1 MRASDILRQLCP
13 VVSRRIHRARWILML
28 ALVDG
33 LIRGNRLSLTRLGR
47 SLAGSALPK
56 HRIKR
61 VDRFLGNFRVQ
72 GEIPVWFSALAK
84 RLLRNCRRP
93 VILLD
98 WTQTIG
104 AFNALVAGVAYS
116 GRAIPVYAEV
126 HPGAKLG
133 NPKVQHKFLEALAGV
148 LPPKTRPIIVADA
161 GFKTP
166 FFRSVRERGWDFVIR
181 LRGKGVLRRYS
192 RRARERDPRMTFE
205 AAFASAGA
213 NARDLGKWT
222 PYAAQGA
229 LERACRIVLSSRPA
243 SAEGPPRLDPYG
255 RRAVE
260 PWLLATTL
268 NDEPALQIVGIY
280 RLRMQIELTF
290 RDTKNGNLGWGLE
303 HARSGDAQR
312 QAVLLLIA
320 CLGLAATLL
329 VGAHAEAAGQA
340 KRYQTNTVRTRR
352 VQSLSKL
359 GAFVLADEWKADPL
373 DVVLDGRRHVARF
386 VRTGVQLRLPY
397 TTLHYGKWCASTDIA
412 DTPAHGHR

>member
-1 MRASDILRQLCP
+1 MRASDILRQLCSG
-13 VVSRRIHRARWILML
+13 VSGQIHRARWVLML

-33 LIRGNRLSLTRLGR
+33 LVRGNRLTLTRLGR
-47 SLAGSALPK
+47 SLASSALAK

-72 GEIPVWFSALAK
+72 REIPVWYSALAK
-84 RLLRNCRRP
+84 RMLRNCRRP

-104 AFNALVAGVAYS
+104 AFNALVAGVAFS

-126 HPGAKLG
+126 HPGSKLG
-133 NPKVQHKFLEALAGV
+133 NRKVQHAFLEALAAV

-181 LRGKGVLRRYS
+181 LRGNGVLRRYS

-205 AAFASAGA
+205 QAFASATDK
-213 NARDLGKWT
+213 ARDLGQWT
-222 PYAAQGA
+222 PYAAQGM
-229 LERACRIVLSSRPA
+229 LQRGCRIVLSSRPA

-268 NDEPALQIVGIY
+268 KSEPPVQIVGIY

-290 RDTKNGNLGWGLE
+290 RDAKNGNLGWGLE
-303 HARSGDAQR
+303 HARSRNARR
-312 QAVLLLIA
+312 QETLLLIA
-320 CLGLAATLL
+320 CLALAATLL

-340 KRYQTNTVRTRR
+340 ARYQANSIRARR
-352 VQSLSKL
+352 VQSLTNL
-359 GAFVLADEWKADPL
+359 GVFVLADEWKADPVQVL
-373 DVVLDGRRHVARF
+373 LDGRSRIFRF
-386 VRTGVQLRLPY
+386 VRTGIQLRLPH
-397 TTLHYGKWCASTDIA
+397 TTLHYGKW
-412 DTPAHGHR
+412 R

>member
-1 MRASDILRQLCP
+1 MRASDIVRQLCS
-13 VVSRRIHRARWILML
+13 VVSRQVHRARWLLML

-33 LIRGNRLSLTRLGR
+33 LVRRNRLSLTWLAR
-47 SLAGSALPK
+47 SLASKAAAK

-61 VDRFLGNFRVQ
+61 VDRFLGNFRVHL
-72 GEIPVWFSALAK
+72 EIPIWYAALAK

-104 AFNALVAGVAYS
+104 DFNALVAGVAFS
-116 GRAIPVYAEV
+116 GRAIPIYAEV
-126 HPGAKLG
+126 HPGSKLG
-133 NPKVQHKFLEALAGV
+133 NRNVQQSFLQALAAA
-148 LPPKTRPIIVADA
+148 LPAKTRPIIVADA

-181 LRGKGVLRRYS
+181 LRGNGVLRRAS
-192 RRARERDPRMTFE
+192 RRARQRDPRLSFE
-205 AAFASAGA
+205 TAFAAASDRAQ
-213 NARDLGKWT
+213 DLGTWT

-229 LERACRIVLSSRPA
+229 LERPCRIVLSARPA
-243 SAEGPPRLDPYG
+243 TAEGPPRMDPYG

-268 NDEPALQIVGIY
+268 PDEPALQIVGIY

-290 RDTKNGNLGWGLE
+290 RDQKNGNLGWGLE
-303 HARSGDAQR
+303 HARSGTEQR
-312 QAVLLLIA
+312 QAVLLLVACIA
-320 CLGLAATLL
+320 LAATLL

-340 KRYQTNTVRTRR
+340 KRYQANTVRDRR

-359 GAFVLADEWKADPL
+359 GTYVLTEEWKADPL
-373 DVVLDGRRHVARF
+373 EVILDGRSRVVRF
-386 VRTGVQLRLPY
+386 LRTGIQLRLPY
-397 TTLHYGKWCASTDIA
+397 TTLHYGKW
-412 DTPAHGHR
+412 R